1 MQLQKHVV
9 ILGGGIGG
17 LVAAWMLRHPSIQRL
32 ASDKQLGK
40 NDGAFLLPPKVTIIE
55 SNDRFGGW
63 LQTTRTGP
71 RKLLFELG
79 CRGIRPVG
87 SSGKDALHLI
97 ELLGLQHST
106 LTASKSSSKRFIQVG
121 DSLLSLPRSL
131 FEVVTS
137 PLMRNL
143 PFWILNDLLTKSRNR
158 DTMFDESLADFATRR
173 FGDKEGVA
181 NTLLDAAMSGIY
193 AGDVSKLSAAS
204 TAKFLWEVEGTGG
217 LSPLTG
223 SVIAGILSK
232 SMIPSLG
239 TTINNNTNNNAS
251 EELSFFIEEASKAS
265 SVSFVDGMQMLPDEL
280 INRLRKDDGV
290 SLLSL
295 TDVIKIEPG
304 NEGKTVNVFLKPTIH
319 SPTGNTSKI
328 ISADSVISAL
338 PASSLLKI
346 LPTSLTD
353 TVTRLHQIEFANVAV
368 VGLGWRRRNVIP
380 TEFVGFGF
388 LTPTKERLLSH
399 NILGAVFDSIA
410 FPGQSDSFAAR
421 RREWRVQPES
431 SVSPCTEKLS
441 PKTNSLQETR
451 ISVMMGG
458 SHWPEVINTEESKL
472 ADIAVTAAKS
482 LLGVSSKPSDIIINV
497 GKACIPQYNVDH
509 KERVNLIERDIEK
522 VFNKKVSIIGNSFHG
537 VGVAD
542 TISKAMQTGKKVFAS
557 F

>member
-1 MQLQKHVV
+1 MQQQKHVV

-17 LVAAWMLRHPSIQRL
+17 LVAAWMLRHASIQRL
-32 ASDKQLGK
+32 ASDRQLGK
-40 NDGAFLLPPKVTIIE
+40 SNLPFLLPPKVTIIE
-55 SNDRFGGW
+55 SNNRFGGW
-63 LQTTRTGP
+63 LQTTRTGT

-106 LTASKSSSKRFIQVG
+106 LTASKNSSKRFIQVS

-131 FEVVTS
+131 FDVVTS

-158 DTMFDESLADFATRR
+158 DTTFDESLADFVTRR

-204 TAKFLWEVEGTGG
+204 TAKFLWEAEGTGK
-217 LSPLTG
+217 LFPLTG

-232 SMIPSLG
+232 SMIPSLSK
-239 TTINNNTNNNAS
+239 TINSNTS
-251 EELSFFIEEASKAS
+251 EESSFFIEEASKAS
-265 SVSFVDGMQMLPDEL
+265 SVSFVDGMQMLPDEI

-319 SPTGNTSKI
+319 SPTGISSKI

-353 TVTRLHQIEFANVAV
+353 TIKRLHQIEFANVAV
-368 VGLGWRRRNVIP
+368 VGLGWRRGNVIP
-380 TEFVGFGF
+380 KEFLGFGF

-410 FPGQSDSFAAR
+410 FPGQNDSFAAR
-421 RREWRVQPES
+421 RREWRVQPGS
-431 SVSPCTEKLS
+431 SVLPCSEKLS
-441 PKTNSLQETR
+441 PQSNSLQETR

-458 SHWPEVINTEESKL
+458 SHWPEVINIEESKL

-482 LLGVSSKPSDIIINV
+482 LLGVSSKPSDIIVNI
-497 GKACIPQYNVDH
+497 GKACIPQYNVGH
-509 KERVNLIERDIEK
+509 KERVNLIEQDIEK

-557 F
+557 L